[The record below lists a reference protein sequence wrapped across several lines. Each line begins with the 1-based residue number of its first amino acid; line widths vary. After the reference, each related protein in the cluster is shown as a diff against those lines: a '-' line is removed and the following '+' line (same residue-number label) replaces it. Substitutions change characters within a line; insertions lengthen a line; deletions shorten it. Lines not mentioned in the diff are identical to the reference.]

1 MICPRFGA
9 KRFFVAIVITVAT
22 TQSANEIFL
31 EGIEEPLATV
41 ASAAYEAALSGDT
54 NLSPEIVANR
64 WGELGMLLQ
73 AHNLHEQAIA
83 AYSNA
88 LIIISD
94 PRWLYL
100 RSVAY
105 GELGLLRESIDDL
118 KLVTSSM
125 RDVAIIWYRLG
136 KALLDAGSVSDAKEA
151 LTRALKLD
159 KDLAAAHMSLADA
172 QILDS
177 EYARAKESLQDAYK
191 LQPHAGQI
199 VYRLALVERELGD
212 VKSSQVW
219 LQQRVNQFAPVV
231 EDPMLI
237 LVAQYSTNPTFFISA
252 ARRAWERGDRE
263 TALEAY
269 RRAIALDPKN
279 VENLIGYTQLLL
291 VLNRYDEASKTLD
304 VIENTSPDEGML
316 WYLRAV
322 IYLEKDLVLA
332 ALDAVKKAKAIN
344 PTAQVL
350 ALEREITELR
360 RIDRREIDF

>member
-1 MICPRFGA
+1 MINPRFGL
-9 KRFFVAIVITVAT
+9 RHFFVAFVIAFTT

-41 ASAAYEAALSGDT
+41 ASAAYEAALSGDIS
-54 NLSPEIVANR
+54 LSPEIVANR

-88 LIIISD
+88 LIVVSD

-100 RSVAY
+100 RSIAY
-105 GELGLLRESIDDL
+105 GELGILQETIDDL
-118 KLVTSSM
+118 RLVTSSM
-125 RDVAIIWYRLG
+125 REVAIIWYRLG
-136 KALLDAGSVSDAKEA
+136 QALLSAGRVSDAKEA
-151 LTRALKLD
+151 LTRALELD
-159 KDLAAAHMSLADA
+159 KDLAVAHMSLADA
-172 QILDS
+172 QILDAN
-177 EYARAKESLQDAYK
+177 YDKAKISLQRAYE
-191 LQPHAGQI
+191 LQPQAGQI
-199 VYRLALVERELGD
+199 AYRMALVERELGNMN
-212 VKSSQVW
+212 SSQVW
-219 LQQRVNQFAPVV
+219 LQKRVNQFAPVV

-269 RRAIALDPKN
+269 RQAIALEPEN
-279 VENLIGYTQLLL
+279 AENLIGYTQLLIA
-291 VLNRYDEASKTLD
+291 LNRIDEASKTLD
-304 VIENTSPDEGML
+304 LIENTSPGEGML

-322 IYLEKDLVLA
+322 IYLEDDLVLA
-332 ALDAVKKAKAIN
+332 ALEAVKKAIAID
-344 PTAQVL
+344 PTPQAL

-360 RIDRREIDF
+360 KYD